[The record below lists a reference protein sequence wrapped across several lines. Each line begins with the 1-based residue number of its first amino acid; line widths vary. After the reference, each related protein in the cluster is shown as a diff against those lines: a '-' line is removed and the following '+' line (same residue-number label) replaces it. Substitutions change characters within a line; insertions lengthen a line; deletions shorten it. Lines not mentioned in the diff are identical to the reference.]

1 MKISVIFI
9 AVVVAAEASRPPRAF
24 DSQYREFPPYIETPT
39 PPSRPSFLRSFSR
52 HESSSPTF
60 YSRPQSFSDK
70 ESDIFSEGPPLRPPY
85 REGRIFLA
93 DSPFSSSYF
102 LSSRPES
109 FHWEGPTDF
118 REGQVITYEYKGPP
132 PPLPTKDSR
141 KQAKQPSG
149 DPNSDHRATKPKEDQ
164 NNQQQEHR
172 TMTET
177 RQPLSFG
184 GHSSHL
190 SFGNHGLG
198 FASVAGVTSADIN
211 PLAVAQLTAAT
222 KAAAATALRTSA
234 STVSMQSSS
243 TSGIEVSR
251 QHPSTNPTSS
261 EPPTSA
267 AATSPS
273 LKIAGAAS
281 SQAAQSTF
289 NEVASTTPTMTTF
302 KNPSA
307 TPNFNFD
314 SSQITGH
321 QINGAT
327 VKYYVSPKTVYDLRA
342 IAQELPAPAH
352 GLLPIESGKQQLQLS
367 DIKQNLF
374 FYDTR
379 NSQPLSNEQLQQI
392 QQQLNGQNSNS
403 NVSPV
408 RFSIPT
414 SLIPTNPP
422 GTGQMKLTYS
432 PVDFARS
439 PLSLPAVPNA
449 YTSGQNH
456 IDMTQLKLNP
466 AGTSGPSNPSY
477 YFIQPQEQ
485 AKPAAQ
491 IGSAIPLG
499 SFYLLPNNLQAKQ
512 PIQQAMQVNPG
523 ISPGLQ
529 LQLSGFRGI
538 EYLMAP
544 SNPEQMRPAGIDAGK
559 GIALQEQY
567 RPAETMLTKIGFG
580 QNIW

>member
-1 MKISVIFI
+1 VIFI
-9 AVVVAAEASRPPRAF
+9 AVVVAAEASRAPRAF
-24 DSQYREFPPYIETPT
+24 DSEYREFPPYIESPT
-39 PPSRPSFLRSFSR
+39 PPPRPSFLRSFSR

-60 YSRPQSFSDK
+60 YSRPQSLSDR
-70 ESDIFSEGPPLRPPY
+70 ESDIFGEGPPSRPPY

-109 FHWEGPTDF
+109 FDWEGPTDF

-141 KQAKQPSG
+141 KQAFGPADKQASG
-149 DPNSDHRATKPKEDQ
+149 DPNNEHRATKPKEDQ

-172 TMTET
+172 TITET

-198 FASVAGVTSADIN
+198 FASVADVTSVDIN
-211 PLAVAQLTAAT
+211 PLAVAQLTATT

-261 EPPTSA
+261 ESPTSA

-289 NEVASTTPTMTTF
+289 NEVASTTPTTTTS
-302 KNPSA
+302 KNPSV
-307 TPNFNFD
+307 TPKFNFD
-314 SSQITGH
+314 SGH
-321 QINGAT
+321 RINGAT
-327 VKYYVSPKTVYDLRA
+327 VKYYVSPKTAYDLRA
-342 IAQELPAPAH
+342 IAHELPAPTH

-367 DIKQNLF
+367 GIKQNLF
-374 FYDTR
+374 FYDTK
-379 NSQPLSNEQLQQI
+379 NSQPFSNEQLQQI
-392 QQQLNGQNSNS
+392 QQQLHGQNSDS

-456 IDMTQLKLNP
+456 IDMTQLKLNS

-477 YFIQPQEQ
+477 YFIQPQGQ

-491 IGSAIPLG
+491 IGSTIPLG
-499 SFYLLPNNLQAKQ
+499 SFYLLPNNVQAKQ
-512 PIQQAMQVNPG
+512 PIQQAVQVNPG

-529 LQLSGFRGI
+529 LQLSGFGGI
-538 EYLMAP
+538 EYLVSS

-580 QNIW
+580 QNLW

>member
-392 QQQLNGQNSNS
+392 QQQLNGQNSN
-403 NVSPV
+403 
-408 RFSIPT
+408 I
-414 SLIPTNPP
+414 
-422 GTGQMKLTYS
+422 
-432 PVDFARS
+432 
-439 PLSLPAVPNA
+439 PNA